1 MARLLLKEV
10 LPSVNKFN
18 LDDVEGVTDF
28 LRYGR
33 ITVLHF
39 GWLMLERIKIVL
51 VGTSHSGNIGSVARA
66 MKTMGLSRLC
76 LVQPKAE
83 LDGHAY
89 ALAAGASELLSTA
102 EQFDSL
108 APAVADCGLVVGA
121 SARSRTLSWPM
132 LEPRACGELAI
143 TESTQHEVAL
153 VFGRENNGLTND
165 ELQLCNYH
173 VCIPANP
180 DYSSLNLAM
189 AVQIVAYEAR
199 VAYLAGLQVTG
210 QAVEDASDTLYPSS
224 AQMENFYQH
233 LEQTLDETG
242 FIVRQHPGL
251 VMTKLKRL
259 FNRARPEEAEYNIL
273 RGILTSVQKRIK
285 AAGTEQG
292 QG

>member
-1 MARLLLKEV
+1 MLYAR
-10 LPSVNKFN
+10 NKFKHAGT
-18 LDDVEGVTDF
+18 ESVTGL

-33 ITVLHF
+33 IRILNS
-39 GWLMLERIKIVL
+39 GWPMLNRIKIVL

-76 LVQPKAE
+76 LVQPKVE
-83 LDGHAY
+83 LDGHAF
-89 ALAAGASELLSTA
+89 ALAAGASELLSSA
-102 EQFDSL
+102 EQFDCL
-108 APAVADCGLVVGA
+108 ASAVADCGLIVGA

-180 DYSSLNLAM
+180 EYSSLNLAM
-189 AVQIVAYEAR
+189 AVQIVAYETR
-199 VAYLAGLQVTG
+199 VAFLTKREVSA
-210 QAVEDASDTLYPSS
+210 DAADAADTVYPSS
-224 AQMENFYQH
+224 SQMENLYQH
-233 LEQTLDETG
+233 LEQTLDDTG

-251 VMTKLKRL
+251 VMTKLKRM

-273 RGILTSVQKRIK
+273 RGILTSVQKRIN
-285 AAGTEQG
+285 ATRS
-292 QG
+292 